1 MLDLVQLHLKRH
13 VSPRRCSH
21 EPINNF
27 HLELIIRRMAP
38 SIWVLKLCLCWAS
51 VPFRTICLSV
61 LLVRW
66 CFCLPLREPVFPY
79 VPSNG
84 CPSPMI
90 FWSVSQFLFRV
101 LLMRKWDSSIL
112 RVAFSIHTYIYYAYI
127 GKGQLIWDTSK
138 FMNIWNPP
146 QLPFSFLTCSY
157 MHDIMKK
164 IQRI

>member
-1 MLDLVQLHLKRH
+1 MSLQGDAL
-13 VSPRRCSH
+13 
-21 EPINNF
+21 INLSITF
-27 HLELIIRRMAP
+27 IWSWLYWRMAP
-38 SIWVLKLCLCWAS
+38 SIWVFELCLCWAS
-51 VPFRTICLSV
+51 VPLRTICLSV

-66 CFCLPLREPVFPY
+66 CFCLPLRKPVFPY
-79 VPSNG
+79 LPSNG

-101 LLMRKWDSSIL
+101 FLMRNWDSSIL
-112 RVAFSIHTYIYYAYI
+112 RVAFSIHTYIYYVYI
-127 GKGQLIWDTSK
+127 GKGQLTWDTSK
-138 FMNIWNPP
+138 FMNIWNPS